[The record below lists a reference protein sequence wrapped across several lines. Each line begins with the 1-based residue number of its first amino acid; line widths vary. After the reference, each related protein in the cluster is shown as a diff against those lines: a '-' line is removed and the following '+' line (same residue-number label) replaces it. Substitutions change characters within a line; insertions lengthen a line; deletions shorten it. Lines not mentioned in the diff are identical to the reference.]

1 MSKSAEMDSTFS
13 GTTACMA
20 MVHNGYVYAANV
32 GDSGACLGR
41 LGANGRI
48 QGVELTKYAKPNDPQ
63 VGSNLTHSMHLSH
76 RDLVCPAAECLA
88 VCMHAKPKTC

>member
-1 MSKSAEMDSTFS
+1 MSKSTQMDSTYS

-48 QGVELTKYAKPNDPQ
+48 QGVELTKYAKPNDSQ
-63 VGSNLTHSMHLSH
+63 VGS
-76 RDLVCPAAECLA
+76 
-88 VCMHAKPKTC
+88 KPYSFAC